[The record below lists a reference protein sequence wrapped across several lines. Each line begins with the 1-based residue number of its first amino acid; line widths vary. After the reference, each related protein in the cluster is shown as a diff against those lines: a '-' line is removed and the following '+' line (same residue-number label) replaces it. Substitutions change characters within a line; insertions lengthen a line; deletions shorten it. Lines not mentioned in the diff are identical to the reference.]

1 MTQVLIKR
9 LPHAEDL
16 ELPHYQ
22 TEDSAGAD
30 LRAAVDADVVLK
42 PGMHQLIP
50 TGIAI
55 ALPRGTE
62 AQVRP
67 RSGLAA
73 KFGVTVVNAP
83 GTVDADYRGELK
95 VSLINLGTD
104 DFKIERGMRI
114 AQMVIAPY
122 IRADFQETSD
132 ELPETLRGTGGFGST
147 GV

>member
-16 ELPHYQ
+16 ELPSYQ
-22 TEDSAGAD
+22 TEDAAGAD
-30 LRAAVDADVVLK
+30 LRAAVTEDVVLK
-42 PGMHQLIP
+42 PGEHSLIP
-50 TGIAI
+50 TGISI
-55 ALPRGTE
+55 ALPKGTE

-73 KFGVTVVNAP
+73 KFAVTVVNAP

-95 VSLINLGTD
+95 VSLINLGSA
-104 DFKIERGMRI
+104 DFTIERGMRI

-122 IRADFQETSD
+122 IRADFQETTE
-132 ELPETLRGTGGFGST
+132 ELPETVRGTGGFGST

>member
-16 ELPHYQ
+16 ELPSYQ
-22 TEDSAGAD
+22 TEDAAGAD
-30 LRAAVDADVVLK
+30 LRAAVTEDVVLK
-42 PGMHQLIP
+42 PGEHSLIP
-50 TGIAI
+50 TGISI
-55 ALPRGTE
+55 ALPKGTE

-73 KFGVTVVNAP
+73 KFAVTVVNAP

-95 VSLINLGTD
+95 VSLINLGSA
-104 DFKIERGMRI
+104 DFTIERGMRI

-122 IRADFQETSD
+122 IRADFQETTE
-132 ELPETLRGTGGFGST
+132 ELPETVRGTGGFGAT